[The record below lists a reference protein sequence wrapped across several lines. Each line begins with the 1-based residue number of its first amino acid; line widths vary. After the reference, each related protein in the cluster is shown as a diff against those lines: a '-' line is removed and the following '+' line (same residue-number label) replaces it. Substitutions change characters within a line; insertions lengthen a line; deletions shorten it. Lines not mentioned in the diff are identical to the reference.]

1 MKTWAF
7 IKQISGLVV
16 SAAALAACATTA
28 LPIAAVDPD
37 RLIAEAEAADLAAMR
52 AQAAGDLETFAK
64 YLSEDYAYIDLSGNR
79 IGKAQILA
87 RREED
92 KRAIISETSI
102 EDESILLAPGVVMF
116 RGRTDVVS
124 SYYGGLPRPGS
135 TRYSVIWRKEADG
148 QWRMVAAQ
156 TTDRIRREYPVK
168 VRAVVPADV
177 LDLYA
182 GTYELETETPL
193 TLVLQA
199 RDGRLLATIPGQFED
214 MEFHPESETRFFA
227 AARPFELVLS
237 EDACSL
243 VLVTFG
249 AETKGL
255 RVVD

>member
-1 MKTWAF
+1 MRPQNLVFALF
-7 IKQISGLVV
+7 ISLLTG
-16 SAAALAACATTA
+16 CATEPA
-28 LPIAAVDPD
+28 QLDDAA
-37 RLIAEAEAADLAAMR
+37 LIAEAEAADFAAMR
-52 AQAAGDLETFAK
+52 AQAEGDLETFAK

-92 KRAIISETSI
+92 KRGIISETSS
-102 EDESILLAPGVVMF
+102 EDETIVLGPGIVMF
-116 RGRTDVVS
+116 RGRTDLVS

-135 TRYSVIWRKEADG
+135 MRYSVIWRKEADG

-156 TTDRIRREYPVK
+156 STDRIKREYPVK
-168 VRAVVPADV
+168 MRTEVPADV

-182 GTYELETETPL
+182 GTYVLETETPL
-193 TLVLQA
+193 TLKLEA
-199 RDGRLLATIPGQFED
+199 GEGRLLATIEGQFEG
-214 MEFHPESETRFFA
+214 MEFYPESETRFFA
-227 AARPFELVLS
+227 TARPFELVLS

-243 VLVTFG
+243 VLMTFG

>member
-1 MKTWAF
+1 MKTLDF
-7 IKQISGLVV
+7 IKQLAGMIV
-16 SAAALAACATTA
+16 SATALAACSTAALSLAT
-28 LPIAAVDPD
+28 VDAD
-37 RLIAEAEAADLAAMR
+37 LLIAEAEAADLAAMR

-92 KRAIISETSI
+92 KRAIISETSS
-102 EDESILLAPGVVMF
+102 EDESIILAPGVVMF

-135 TRYSVIWRKEADG
+135 ARYSVIWRKEADG

-193 TLVLQA
+193 TLVLEA

-227 AARPFELVLS
+227 TARPFELVLS
-237 EDACSL
+237 KDACSL

>member
-1 MKTWAF
+1 MKTLAF
-7 IKQISGLVV
+7 IKQIAGLVV
-16 SAAALAACATTA
+16 SAAVLAACAN
-28 LPIAAVDPD
+28 AAFPVAEVNAD

-52 AQAAGDLETFAK
+52 AQAAGDLETFAN

-92 KRAIISETSI
+92 KRGIISETSS
-102 EDESILLAPGVVMF
+102 EDEAVVLGPGVVMF

-135 TRYSVIWRKEADG
+135 TRYSVIWRKEGDG

-156 TTDRIRREYPVK
+156 TTDRIKREYPVK

-177 LDLYA
+177 LGLYA
-182 GTYELETETPL
+182 GTYVLETETPL
-193 TLVLQA
+193 TLVLEA
-199 RDGRLLATIPGQFED
+199 REGRLAATIPGQFED

-227 AARPFELVLS
+227 TARPFELVLS

-249 AETKGL
+249 GETKGL

>member
-1 MKTWAF
+1 MKMRAF
-7 IKQISGLVV
+7 IKQLAGPVV
-16 SAAALAACATTA
+16 SVTVLAACAGA
-28 LPIAAVDPD
+28 PLSIAALDPD
-37 RLIAEAEAADLAAMR
+37 HLIAEAEAADRAAMQ
-52 AQAAGDLETFAK
+52 AQGAGDLETFAK

-87 RREED
+87 RRKED
-92 KRAIISETSI
+92 KRGILSETSS
-102 EDESILLAPGVVMF
+102 EDEAVVLGPGVVMF
-116 RGRTDVVS
+116 RGRTDVVA

-168 VRAVVPADV
+168 MRADV
-177 LDLYA
+177 PGDVLALYA
-182 GTYELETETPL
+182 GTYELATETPL
-193 TLVLQA
+193 TLVLEA
-199 RDGRLLATIPGQFED
+199 GEGRLLATIEGQFED
-214 MEFHPESETRFFA
+214 MEFHPESGTHFFA
-227 AARPFELVLS
+227 TARPFELVLS
-237 EDACSL
+237 EDAFSL

>member
-1 MKTWAF
+1 MKTKVLLKHVAG
-7 IKQISGLVV
+7 II
-16 SAAALAACATTA
+16 AAAILVAACTTVGVQSTE
-28 LPIAAVDPD
+28 VD
-37 RLIAEAEAADLAAMR
+37 LVAMIAEAEAADLAAIQ
-52 AQAAGDLETFAK
+52 AQSAGDLETFAN

-92 KRAIISETSI
+92 KRAVISETPS
-102 EDESILLAPGVVMF
+102 EDEAIVLAPNVVMF
-116 RGRTDVVS
+116 RGRTDAVT

-156 TTDRIRREYPVK
+156 TTDRIKREYPVK
-168 VRAVVPADV
+168 VQVAVPKEA

-182 GTYELETETPL
+182 GTYELATTTPL
-193 TLVLQA
+193 KLVLEAEQ
-199 RDGRLLATIPGQFED
+199 GRLLAAIEGQFDD
-214 MEFHPESETRFFA
+214 MEFLPESETRFFA
-227 AARPFELVLS
+227 TARPFELVLA